1 MMARPIGFRERGGEH
16 VQVDAGAVPDRVHC
30 LAAAATDDE
39 LLAVVLG
46 WARAGLA
53 AGDLTV
59 AVVGP
64 WVAEHVRAELPG
76 TEVCELGPQTPRAP
90 DGIAMQ
96 LDLVRRAADEGRG
109 LRMVGQVFEAAADQR
124 TWDERVRSEVAYEHV
139 FGATALATLCV
150 YDRRTVPPA
159 VLEAALLAHPHHH
172 VAGRPQPNPAHLA
185 PAVAVAALG
194 TPVEP
199 LQATEPVF
207 AVDDAPT
214 LPELRHALSAAL
226 RGRFADRD
234 TEEDVHLAASEIA
247 ANAFRHGGRPV
258 SARVW
263 ADADRVVLSIS
274 DGGQRGFDGR
284 LAGYRPAH
292 GDDLARGG
300 MGLWLARKLCDHV
313 DVECTATGSTVR
325 LTAAARRRA

>member
-1 MMARPIGFRERGGEH
+1 MH
-16 VQVDAGAVPDRVHC
+16 VDVGTPDRVHGLVAC
-30 LAAAATDDE
+30 SSDDE
-39 LLAVVLG
+39 LLSVVLG

-53 AGDLTV
+53 DGDLTV
-59 AVVGP
+59 VVVLP
-64 WVAEHVRAELPG
+64 WAAEHVRAELPG
-76 TEVCELGPQTPRAP
+76 AEVCELGPPAPRAP
-90 DGIAMQ
+90 DGIALQ
-96 LDLVRRAADEGRG
+96 LGLVRRAAAEGRR
-109 LRMVGQVFEAAADQR
+109 LRMVGQVHEDGGDPR
-124 TWDERVRSEVAYEHV
+124 LWDERLRCEVAYEHV
-139 FGATALATLCV
+139 FGATPLSTLCV

-159 VLEAALLAHPHHH
+159 VLEAALLAHPQCMVDRHL
-172 VAGRPQPNPAHLA
+172 GTNPAHLA
-185 PAVAVAALG
+185 PLDVVASLG

-199 LQATEPVF
+199 LQAAEPVF

-263 ADADRVVLSIS
+263 ADAERVVLTVS
-274 DGGQRGFDGR
+274 DGGQQGFDGR

-292 GDDLARGG
+292 GDDLAHGG

-313 DVECTATGSTVR
+313 DVESGATGTTVR
-325 LTAAARRRA
+325 LTTAVRPRA

>member
-1 MMARPIGFRERGGEH
+1 MR
-16 VQVDAGAVPDRVHC
+16 VDVDAAPQRVHG
-30 LAAAATDDE
+30 LVAPSTDDE
-39 LLAVVLG
+39 LLTAVLG

-59 AVVGP
+59 AVVLP

-76 TEVCELGPQTPRAP
+76 VEVCELGAVTPRAP
-90 DGIAMQ
+90 DGIAVQ
-96 LDLVRRAADEGRG
+96 LELARRAAAEGRR
-109 LRMVGQVFEAAADQR
+109 LRVVGQLHEDADALR
-124 TWDERVRSEVAYEHV
+124 VWDERVRSEVAYEHV
-139 FGATALATLCV
+139 LGSVPVSTLCV
-150 YDRRTVPPA
+150 YDRRTTPPA
-159 VLEAALLAHPHHH
+159 VLQAALLAHPQQQ
-172 VAGRPQPNPAHLA
+172 VDGRILANPAHLA
-185 PAVAVAALG
+185 PAEAVAALG

-207 AVDDAPT
+207 AVDDVPT

-263 ADADRVVLSIS
+263 ADADRVVVSIS
-274 DGGQRGFDGR
+274 DGGREGFDGR

-292 GDDLARGG
+292 GDDLSHGG

-313 DVECTATGSTVR
+313 DVEGAATGSTVR
-325 LTAAARRRA
+325 LTTATDPRA